1 MENGHCCQFQQS
13 TSVTPSSSHSSPA
26 PEWGPSHGKQSFKN
40 CYSTGPLCK
49 VPSIN
54 RRLLQHGPFCMDT
67 APACSCVGWLQLP
80 SGYPPA
86 VAWVPPWSAS
96 ITMVLFMGCQE
107 MRAPVPRE
115 PLPPPSSLTL
125 VSAEFSLTF
134 SHSSLSQLLQNVFY
148 PFLSV
153 LSLRCHQHHQL
164 AQLWAAVS
172 HL

>member
-1 MENGHCCQFQQS
+1 MGIA
-13 TSVTPSSSHSSPA
+13 VSSSSPHLSLL
-26 PEWGPSHGKQSFKN
+26 PPHTLPLLQNGVLPMGSNPSR
-40 CYSTGPLCK
+40 TATARVLCK

-67 APACSCVGWLQLP
+67 APACSCAGWLQLP